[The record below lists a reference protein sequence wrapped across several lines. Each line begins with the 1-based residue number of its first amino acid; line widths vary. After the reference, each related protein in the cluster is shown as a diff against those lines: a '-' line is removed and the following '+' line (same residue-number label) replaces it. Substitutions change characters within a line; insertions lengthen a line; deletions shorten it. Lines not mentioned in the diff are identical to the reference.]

1 MELNGVTFFFDLR
14 KTYDIAWRQ
23 RIIDLKMKKRILLH
37 KPKNDK
43 FLGLWSNILFSLGVL
58 WVTALS
64 IQTWKHTVWLNSSG
78 KHYFTEQF
86 SLLHATLISSY
97 QIYLIWSASD
107 ELLTGCWYFAVFGP
121 ARRISVAKHVLQLIF
136 GKFEE

>member
-43 FLGLWSNILFSLGVL
+43 FLGLWSDILFFIGGFVSD
-58 WVTALS
+58 S
-64 IQTWKHTVWLNSSG
+64 IINSDLET
-78 KHYFTEQF
+78 HC
-86 SLLHATLISSY
+86 
-97 QIYLIWSASD
+97 
-107 ELLTGCWYFAVFGP
+107 LT
-121 ARRISVAKHVLQLIF
+121 
-136 GKFEE
+136 